1 MMKHCKALILSCLI
15 TALSF
20 NAGAASAQTPPG
32 TNTDQS
38 KGPVIVHA
46 LQARYPPQAI
56 RNRHQGIANVLVTV
70 DADGHAVS
78 ARIQQSSG
86 YPELDKAAIEAALK
100 SQYLPYLKNDIP
112 TKSTLTLPITFDAGH
127 GFNLGK

>member
-15 TALSF
+15 AALSF

-38 KGPVIVHA
+38 KGPVIIHA

-56 RNRHQGIANVLVTV
+56 RNHHQGTVNVLVTV
-70 DADGHAVS
+70 DADGNAVS
-78 ARIQQSSG
+78 ARISRSSG
-86 YPELDKAAIEAALK
+86 YPELDNAAVQAVLK
-100 SQYLPYLKNDIP
+100 FQYLPYLKDGIP
-112 TKSTLTLPITFDAGH
+112 TESTLTVPM
-127 GFNLGK
+127 GFYLNKI